1 LTLSRPLLLGHRG
14 ASKYAPENTIAAFDL
29 ALQHGCDGFEFDVRY
44 TQDARCV
51 ICHNPRYRRRRIDK
65 SKFCDL
71 NLPCADD
78 VIRKYAGRA
87 YLDVELKVPGD
98 AESILTAL
106 HNAGDSYLIS
116 SFLPKVLQEVHKR
129 NPAVPTALICEN
141 ALQLK
146 SWSKLP
152 IRALMLHQRLAKP
165 SVIDRLHEANKQV
178 FVWTVNRER
187 TMRRL
192 ASLGV
197 DGLISDDTQLLART
211 LNQE

>member
-1 LTLSRPLLLGHRG
+1 MLLGHRG
-14 ASKYAPENTIAAFDL
+14 ASRYAPENTIAAFDL
-29 ALQHGCDGFEFDVRY
+29 ALQQGCDGFEFDVRY

-65 SKFCDL
+65 SIFSDL
-71 NLPCADD
+71 SLPCAED

-87 YLDVELKVPGD
+87 YLDVELKVLGNVRPVL
-98 AESILTAL
+98 EAL
-106 HNAGDSYLIS
+106 QNAGDRYVIS
-116 SFLPKVLQEVHKR
+116 SFLPEVLREVHKL
-129 NPAVPTALICEN
+129 NPGIPTGLICEN

-146 SWSKLP
+146 PWSELP
-152 IRALMLHQRLAKP
+152 ICAVMLHQRLAKP
-165 SVIDRLHEANKQV
+165 ALIDRVHHANKRV

-187 TMRRL
+187 NMRRL

-211 LNQE
+211 LSQK